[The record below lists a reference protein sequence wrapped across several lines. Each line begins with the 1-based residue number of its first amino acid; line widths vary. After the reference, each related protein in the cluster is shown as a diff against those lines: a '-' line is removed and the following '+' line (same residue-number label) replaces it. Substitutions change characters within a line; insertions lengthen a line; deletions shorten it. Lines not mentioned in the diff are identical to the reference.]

1 MSFKTFAQTSN
12 LSIRWPSHVFAELV
26 AGQSRECNAV
36 QSFAAAEGTLLAQ
49 VILAVYRLKI
59 WLQRRPGRCGFWVF
73 RWLEHRSVD
82 QTCLI
87 PVFPF
92 DCSANSFEW
101 TKSRTSTMAQ
111 LPGNQSETLMN
122 KCPIKMC
129 STKSYWI
136 TLFFLYATD
145 WLECAEVIWRLCY
158 GLLKELLLLGRAWPG
173 RGMGFAAKSLLFLGS
188 LRLAVS
194 LAPGDCA
201 FVAWRND
208 RELRTQK
215 VSLNKGSRHFQRIS
229 TCTAEQHVI
238 IYNCL
243 Q

>member
-1 MSFKTFAQTSN
+1 MSSQNLLQGNRVNAMQSSLSLQPKGLCWLKSSLQFTGLKFGSRGVLADVAFEFFADSN
-12 LSIRWPSHVFAELV
+12 IDQWIKHVLFQFFLSI
-26 AGQSRECNAV
+26 AV
-36 QSFAAAEGTLLAQ
+36 QT
-49 VILAVYRLKI
+49 VLK
-59 WLQRRPGRCGFWVF
+59 
-73 RWLEHRSVD
+73 
-82 QTCLI
+82 
-87 PVFPF
+87 
-92 DCSANSFEW
+92 W

-229 TCTAEQHVI
+229 TCTAE
-238 IYNCL
+238 
-243 Q
+243 